1 MCRIKINN
9 EVLFAE
15 KGELLSDILQRSG
28 KSVEHPCGGRGTC
41 RKCKVLVD
49 GREELSCRYRVN
61 GDVSVSFFMQSE
73 IESET
78 GAEMRGESTEN
89 MCLCLDIGTTTL
101 ALAFVSL
108 DTGDM
113 VKVKT
118 TINPQRIFG
127 ADIMT
132 RIDYCRKNG
141 IDKLNS
147 ILIKE
152 INKMITEL
160 EISNSLDM
168 YVSGNATMLHTF
180 FNVDCSSIGV
190 SPYNAQFLESKTE
203 KGKNLGLPNIKN
215 VISLPSIHSFV
226 GADLVAGMNYVG
238 NPNQDS
244 YNLLV
249 DLGTNAEIV
258 LYSNESVICTSAAA
272 GPCFEGANISCGM
285 SATDGAIHRF
295 SRKNGKTE
303 IETINKKSP
312 EGICGTGLVD
322 IVAGLLEN
330 EVDET
335 GLMEEE
341 FKIYGNVAINQA
353 DIRQF
358 QLAKSAVYSGI
369 ITLINLENIGFEQI
383 EKMYISGG
391 FSAKIDIDNAVK
403 VGLLPKELK
412 DKCVAINNSSLL
424 GTVKFAYEKNNLNSY
439 VKNAEYVDLSTDS
452 DFSELFIKNMK
463 FGGEDNVKNEVI

>member
-1 MCRIKINN
+1 MCKIKINE

-15 KGELLSDILQRSG
+15 KGELLSDILIRNG

-41 RKCKVLVD
+41 RKCKVLVN
-49 GREELSCRYRVN
+49 GREELSCQYRVS
-61 GDVSVSFFMQSE
+61 GDVSVSFFTQNE
-73 IESET
+73 IQSET
-78 GAEMRGESTEN
+78 GAEIKGEGTEN

-101 ALAFVSL
+101 ALALVSL
-108 DTGDM
+108 DTGD
-113 VKVKT
+113 VFKVKT
-118 TINPQRIFG
+118 ATNPQRIFG

-132 RIDYCRKNG
+132 RINYCRNNG
-141 IDKLNS
+141 IDGLNS
-147 ILIKE
+147 TLIKE

-203 KGKNLGLPNIKN
+203 KGKTLGLPKVKN
-215 VISLPSIHSFV
+215 AVSLPSIHSFV
-226 GADLVAGMNYVG
+226 GADLVAGMNYIG
-238 NPNQDS
+238 KPNQDK
-244 YNLLV
+244 YTLLV

-258 LYSNESVICTSAAA
+258 LYSNKSAICTSAAA

-285 SATDGAIHRF
+285 SATDGAIYKFGRE
-295 SRKNGKTE
+295 NGQME
-303 IETINKKSP
+303 IYTINKKSP
-312 EGICGTGLVD
+312 AGICGTGLVD
-322 IVAGLLEN
+322 VVAELIDSEI
-330 EVDET
+330 DET
-335 GLMEEE
+335 GFMEED
-341 FKIYGNVAINQA
+341 FKIYGNVSINQA

-369 ITLINLENIGFEQI
+369 ITLINLENIDFDKV

-391 FSAKIDIDNAVK
+391 FSAKININNAVK

-424 GTVKFAYEKNNLNSY
+424 GTVKYAHEKNNLNPY
-439 VKNAEYVDLSTDS
+439 VDKSKYVDLSTNS
-452 DFSELFIKNMK
+452 IFSELFVENMI
-463 FGGEDNVKNEVI
+463 FGSE